1 MRLLMVPISTGFLK
15 KVNYPTSGMVPCLE
29 VPLSRTMESQG
40 SYPSVSHHSR
50 ILGRRASSHAMTQ
63 QLQDEFDSSVE
74 NAEAW
79 MKAIQERLRINDN
92 TKGPRS
98 ALEARLRET
107 EKIRALEP
115 EGSLKMDLI
124 LVKANAALRSI
135 GEDKKHE
142 VLSKLKDIKALWEET
157 AIYITHC
164 HSRIEWVWLHWSEY
178 LKAQNEF
185 YTWIHNMRVTL
196 EPDIE
201 LQLGLKE
208 KQWQLSHA
216 QVLQNDVLNQ
226 SVLLERLLEE
236 AASLF
241 SRIGDPSVDED
252 AQKKMRVEYEG
263 IRQEAQNR
271 VKLLETITK
280 EHEQYSTNVNQFQSW
295 LSGVTERLNCCIG
308 EATKSSAEDK
318 LKALKEI
325 AKDIRSG
332 GKKWKHLENQCAEV
346 IQNTSPLGSARLKD
360 ELEELR
366 KALEKLKLL
375 ISEEEERLL
384 KIQQSESAYESQ
396 ARQLEADIQQLRKDL
411 QRLEN
416 DLDPGEGE
424 KTEDEF
430 VTLWKKCN
438 ATRAAL
444 AAEESKIERL
454 KAQLKELLRFSQDVQ
469 PHAESVVSAI
479 QQYQS
484 VRSKTSKMSADTET
498 QLWRLIQNPL
508 QSFEQWKPSVQ
519 MLLETSEPELAHIE
533 AALAESSQFKEKLMM
548 LQLKKDML
556 NNVLGEEKA
565 QSFLQEVAEASK
577 EREILHKSL
586 LQRKSKLQNL
596 ILQHK
601 NFDAGFAPLQ
611 KKFSAIKAKL
621 DLEKEPRP
629 DLLGKKTQLQRLQMI
644 QDDLAELAI
653 HMEEVEKLVQ
663 SNTTHRHEM
672 NQLSSD
678 SQALKRSL
686 EMMIQQSEDHVQ
698 KHWTYNDKLSDLQQW
713 ISVTREKIDSCQDAD
728 GEQNTE
734 GRLEDLERLLAE
746 FPDKEIQLNLVEA
759 HGQLVMENSPEETA
773 HVQAE
778 LDQLKESWK
787 SLKEMAIGLL
797 KKWQLNRPGADKKKR
812 ALMDSRW
819 MSRPAFH
826 LFDVDPN
833 HKQEKM
839 EEGQSASTHLKL
851 LHDFEEWLRGENT
864 ELTKIL
870 ARTPSSTEEI
880 KAHQSKL
887 EELQSRVPH
896 GQRLFE
902 DLLHLHPVVGS
913 SEDLE
918 ELRYRWMLY
927 KSKLRES
934 LSSPSAGSLE
944 EPDRFRKARQFL
956 IIKLKNTLFYFV
968 QSSHFPYIFRRNRI
982 RLYLPNTKEQGHKE
996 TLLCEF
1002 LIAAE
1007 HKEKRLRVER
1017 TEELKYLISMRKM
1030 APIALTSDLQFPFS
1044 QFYQDVKQCC
1054 HKIFEHHL
1062 RETENNVDPFW
1073 HKVLSD
1079 SACLSCWSCECFAAV
1094 AADQR
1099 GQREDPAAA
1108 ILIQL
1113 PSYFILFL
1121 AYVA

>member
-1 MRLLMVPISTGFLK
+1 MLGSHQETL
-15 KVNYPTSGMVPCLE
+15 
-29 VPLSRTMESQG
+29 MESPQTFTY
-40 SYPSVSHHSR
+40 SFYQISQDF
-50 ILGRRASSHAMTQ
+50 ASSNAMTQ

-124 LVKANAALRSI
+124 LVKADAALRSI
-135 GEDKKHE
+135 SEEKKRE

-280 EHEQYSTNVNQFQSW
+280 EHEQYSASVNQFQSW
-295 LSGVTERLNCCIG
+295 LNGVTEKLNCCIG
-308 EATKSSAEDK
+308 GATKTSAEDK

-332 GKKWKHLENQCAEV
+332 GKKWKRLENQCAEV

-375 ISEEEERLL
+375 SSEEEERLL

-469 PHAESVVSAI
+469 PHTESVVSAI

-484 VRSKTSKMSADTET
+484 VRSKTSKMSTDTEA

-519 MLLETSEPELAHIE
+519 MLLETPEPELAHIE
-533 AALAESSQFKEKLMM
+533 AALAESSQLREKLAI
-548 LQLKKDML
+548 LQLKKDLL

-565 QSFLQEVAEASK
+565 ESLIQEVAEASK

-586 LQRKSKLQNL
+586 LQSKSKLQNL

-611 KKFSAIKAKL
+611 KKLSAIKAKL
-621 DLEKEPRP
+621 DLEKEPQP

-698 KHWTYNDKLSDLQQW
+698 KHWAYNDKLSDLQQW
-713 ISVTREKIDSCQDAD
+713 ISVTRERIDSCQDAD

-759 HGQLVMENSPEETA
+759 HGQLVMENSSPEETA
-773 HVQAE
+773 HVQTE
-778 LDQLKESWK
+778 LDQLRESWK
-787 SLKEMAIGLL
+787 SLKEMATDLL
-797 KKWQLNRPGADKKKR
+797 KKWQLSRPVADKKKKKR
-812 ALMDSRW
+812 AFVDSRW

-839 EEGQSASTHLKL
+839 GEGQTASSHLKL
-851 LHDFEEWLRGENT
+851 LHDFEEWLQGENT
-864 ELTKIL
+864 KLTKIL
-870 ARTPSSTEEI
+870 AGTPSSAEEI
-880 KAHQSKL
+880 KAHQSQL
-887 EELQSRVPH
+887 EEMQSHVPH
-896 GQRLFE
+896 GQQLFE

-927 KSKLRES
+927 KSKLREA
-934 LSSPSAGSLE
+934 LSSPERSGGPCSFLHRVRRAALPLQLLLLLLLLLAFLLPLAERESHSCTLANN
-944 EPDRFRKARQFL
+944 FARSF
-956 IIKLKNTLFYFV
+956 KLM
-968 QSSHFPYIFRRNRI
+968 
-982 RLYLPNTKEQGHKE
+982 
-996 TLLCEF
+996 
-1002 LIAAE
+1002 
-1007 HKEKRLRVER
+1007 LRYEGPPP
-1017 TEELKYLISMRKM
+1017 T
-1030 APIALTSDLQFPFS
+1030 
-1044 QFYQDVKQCC
+1044 
-1054 HKIFEHHL
+1054 
-1062 RETENNVDPFW
+1062 
-1073 HKVLSD
+1073 
-1079 SACLSCWSCECFAAV
+1079 
-1094 AADQR
+1094 
-1099 GQREDPAAA
+1099 
-1108 ILIQL
+1108 
-1113 PSYFILFL
+1113 
-1121 AYVA
+1121 

>member
-1 MRLLMVPISTGFLK
+1 MLGSHQETL
-15 KVNYPTSGMVPCLE
+15 
-29 VPLSRTMESQG
+29 MESPQTFTHPFYQI
-40 SYPSVSHHSR
+40 SQDF
-50 ILGRRASSHAMTQ
+50 ASSNAMTQ

-124 LVKANAALRSI
+124 LVKADAALRSI
-135 GEDKKHE
+135 SEEKKHE

-280 EHEQYSTNVNQFQSW
+280 EHEQYSASVNQFQSW
-295 LSGVTERLNCCIG
+295 LSGVTEKLNCCTG
-308 EATKSSAEDK
+308 GATKTSAEDK

-375 ISEEEERLL
+375 SSEEEERLL

-484 VRSKTSKMSADTET
+484 VRSKTSKMSSDTET

-519 MLLETSEPELAHIE
+519 MLLETPEPELAHIE

-548 LQLKKDML
+548 LQLKKDVL

-565 QSFLQEVAEASK
+565 ESFLQEVAEASK
-577 EREILHKSL
+577 EREILHKGL
-586 LQRKSKLQNL
+586 LQSKSKLQNL
-596 ILQHK
+596 IMQHK
-601 NFDAGFAPLQ
+601 NFDAGFASLQ
-611 KKFSAIKAKL
+611 KKLSAIKAKL

-686 EMMIQQSEDHVQ
+686 ELMIEQSEDHVQ
-698 KHWTYNDKLSDLQQW
+698 KHWAYNDKLSDLQQW
-713 ISVTREKIDSCQDAD
+713 ISVTREKIDSCQDAER
-728 GEQNTE
+728 EQNTE

-746 FPDKEIQLNLVEA
+746 FPDKEIQLHLVEA
-759 HGQLVMENSPEETA
+759 HGQLVMENSSPEETA

-787 SLKEMAIGLL
+787 SLKEMATGLL
-797 KKWQLNRPGADKKKR
+797 KKWQLSRPVAEKKKKR
-812 ALMDSRW
+812 AFVDSRW

-839 EEGQSASTHLKL
+839 GEGQTASTQLKL
-851 LHDFEEWLRGENT
+851 LHDFEEWLQGENT
-864 ELTKIL
+864 KLTKIL
-870 ARTPSSTEEI
+870 AGTPSSEEEI
-880 KAHQSKL
+880 KGHQSKL
-887 EELQSRVPH
+887 EELQSHVPH
-896 GQRLFE
+896 GQHLFE

-918 ELRYRWMLY
+918 DLRYRWMLY
-927 KSKLRES
+927 KAKLREA
-934 LSSPSAGSLE
+934 LSSRGAGSLE
-944 EPDRFRKARQFL
+944 EPDRLRKERSGGVCRFLRRACRAALPLQLLLLLLLLLAFLLPLAEDTHSCTLANNFARSFQL
-956 IIKLKNTLFYFV
+956 M
-968 QSSHFPYIFRRNRI
+968 
-982 RLYLPNTKEQGHKE
+982 
-996 TLLCEF
+996 
-1002 LIAAE
+1002 
-1007 HKEKRLRVER
+1007 LRYEGPPP
-1017 TEELKYLISMRKM
+1017 T
-1030 APIALTSDLQFPFS
+1030 
-1044 QFYQDVKQCC
+1044 
-1054 HKIFEHHL
+1054 
-1062 RETENNVDPFW
+1062 
-1073 HKVLSD
+1073 
-1079 SACLSCWSCECFAAV
+1079 
-1094 AADQR
+1094 
-1099 GQREDPAAA
+1099 
-1108 ILIQL
+1108 
-1113 PSYFILFL
+1113 
-1121 AYVA
+1121 

>member
-1 MRLLMVPISTGFLK
+1 MLGAHQETL
-15 KVNYPTSGMVPCLE
+15 
-29 VPLSRTMESQG
+29 MESPQTFTY
-40 SYPSVSHHSR
+40 SFYHISQDFAPSN
-50 ILGRRASSHAMTQ
+50 AMTQ

-124 LVKANAALRSI
+124 LVKADAALRSI
-135 GEDKKHE
+135 SEDKKHE

-178 LKAQNEF
+178 LKAQDEF

-236 AASLF
+236 ATSLF

-263 IRQEAQNR
+263 IKQEAQNR
-271 VKLLETITK
+271 VKLLEMITE

-295 LSGVTERLNCCIG
+295 LNGVTERLNCCIG
-308 EATKSSAEDK
+308 EATKSSSEDK
-318 LKALKEI
+318 LKTLKEI

-375 ISEEEERLL
+375 RSEEEERVL

-396 ARQLEADIQQLRKDL
+396 TRQLEADIQKLRKDL

-430 VTLWKKCN
+430 VALWRKCN

-479 QQYQS
+479 HQYQS
-484 VRSKTSKMSADTET
+484 VRGKTSKMSTDTET
-498 QLWRLIQNPL
+498 QLRRLIQNPL

-519 MLLETSEPELAHIE
+519 MLLETPEPELAHIE
-533 AALAESSQFKEKLMM
+533 AALAESSQFKEKLMT
-548 LQLKKDML
+548 LQLKKDLL

-565 QSFLQEVAEASK
+565 ASFLQEVAEASK

-586 LQRKSKLQNL
+586 LQSKSKLQNL

-611 KKFSAIKAKL
+611 KKLSAIKAKL

-686 EMMIQQSEDHVQ
+686 ETMIQQSEDHVQ
-698 KHWTYNDKLSDLQQW
+698 KHWAYTDKLSDLQQW
-713 ISVTREKIDSCQDAD
+713 ISVTREKIESCQDAEE
-728 GEQNTE
+728 EQSTE

-746 FPDKEIQLNLVEA
+746 FPDKEILLHLVEA
-759 HGQLVMENSPEETA
+759 HGQLLMENSSPEETA
-773 HVQAE
+773 HIQAE

-787 SLKEMAIGLL
+787 SLKEMATGLL
-797 KKWQLNRPGADKKKR
+797 KKWQLDRPVADKKKR
-812 ALMDSRW
+812 AFVDSRW

-826 LFDVDPN
+826 LLDVDPS

-839 EEGQSASTHLKL
+839 GEWKSTSSHLKL

-864 ELTKIL
+864 KLTKIL
-870 ARTPSSTEEI
+870 AGTPSSVEEI
-880 KAHQSKL
+880 KAHQHKL

-896 GQRLFE
+896 GQHLFE
-902 DLLHLHPVVGS
+902 DLLHLHPVIGN

-918 ELRYRWMLY
+918 DLRYRWMLY

-934 LSSPSAGSLE
+934 KSSPKRSGGVCSYLHRVCRAALPLQLLLLLLLLLAFLLPLAE
-944 EPDRFRKARQFL
+944 ETHSCTLTNNFARSF
-956 IIKLKNTLFYFV
+956 KLM
-968 QSSHFPYIFRRNRI
+968 
-982 RLYLPNTKEQGHKE
+982 
-996 TLLCEF
+996 
-1002 LIAAE
+1002 
-1007 HKEKRLRVER
+1007 LRYDGPPP
-1017 TEELKYLISMRKM
+1017 T
-1030 APIALTSDLQFPFS
+1030 
-1044 QFYQDVKQCC
+1044 
-1054 HKIFEHHL
+1054 
-1062 RETENNVDPFW
+1062 
-1073 HKVLSD
+1073 
-1079 SACLSCWSCECFAAV
+1079 
-1094 AADQR
+1094 
-1099 GQREDPAAA
+1099 
-1108 ILIQL
+1108 
-1113 PSYFILFL
+1113 
-1121 AYVA
+1121 

>member
-1 MRLLMVPISTGFLK
+1 
-15 KVNYPTSGMVPCLE
+15 
-29 VPLSRTMESQG
+29 
-40 SYPSVSHHSR
+40 
-50 ILGRRASSHAMTQ
+50 MTQ

-124 LVKANAALRSI
+124 LVKADAALRSI
-135 GEDKKHE
+135 SEDKRHE

-178 LKAQNEF
+178 LKAQDEF

-263 IRQEAQNR
+263 IKQEAQNR
-271 VKLLETITK
+271 VKLLEMITK
-280 EHEQYSTNVNQFQSW
+280 EHEQYSASVNQFQSW
-295 LSGVTERLNCCIG
+295 LNGVTERLNCCIG

-375 ISEEEERLL
+375 SSEEEERLL

-396 ARQLEADIQQLRKDL
+396 ARQLEADIQKLRKDL

-430 VTLWKKCN
+430 VTLWRKCN

-479 QQYQS
+479 HQYQS
-484 VRSKTSKMSADTET
+484 VRGKTSKMSIDTEN
-498 QLWRLIQNPL
+498 QLRRLFQNPL

-519 MLLETSEPELAHIE
+519 MLLETPEPELAHIE
-533 AALAESSQFKEKLMM
+533 AALAESSQFKEKLMT
-548 LQLKKDML
+548 LQLKKDLL
-556 NNVLGEEKA
+556 NNLLGEEKA
-565 QSFLQEVAEASK
+565 ESFLQEVAEASK

-586 LQRKSKLQNL
+586 LQCKSKLQNL

-611 KKFSAIKAKL
+611 KKLSAIKAKL
-621 DLEKEPRP
+621 DLEKEPQP

-663 SNTTHRHEM
+663 SDTTHRHEM
-672 NQLSSD
+672 NQLLSD

-686 EMMIQQSEDHVQ
+686 ETMIQQSEDHVQ
-698 KHWTYNDKLSDLQQW
+698 KHWAYNDKLSDLQQW

-746 FPDKEIQLNLVEA
+746 FPDKEIQLHLVEA
-759 HGQLVMENSPEETA
+759 HGQLVMENSSPEETA

-787 SLKEMAIGLL
+787 SLKEMATGLL
-797 KKWQLNRPGADKKKR
+797 KKWQLKRPVADKKKKR
-812 ALMDSRW
+812 ALVDSRW

-839 EEGQSASTHLKL
+839 GEGQSTSSHLKL
-851 LHDFEEWLRGENT
+851 LHDFEEWLQGENT
-864 ELTKIL
+864 KLTKIL
-870 ARTPSSTEEI
+870 AGTPSSAEEI

-902 DLLHLHPVVGS
+902 DLLHLHPVIGS
-913 SEDLE
+913 SADLEDL
-918 ELRYRWMLY
+918 RYQWMLY
-927 KSKLRES
+927 KSKLREPSS
-934 LSSPSAGSLE
+934 LPGAGSLE
-944 EPDRFRKARQFL
+944 EPDKFRKKRSGGVCSYLHRVCRAALPLQLLLLLLLLLAFLLPLAEETHSCTLANNFARSF
-956 IIKLKNTLFYFV
+956 KLM
-968 QSSHFPYIFRRNRI
+968 
-982 RLYLPNTKEQGHKE
+982 
-996 TLLCEF
+996 
-1002 LIAAE
+1002 
-1007 HKEKRLRVER
+1007 LRYE
-1017 TEELKYLISMRKM
+1017 
-1030 APIALTSDLQFPFS
+1030 APPPT
-1044 QFYQDVKQCC
+1044 
-1054 HKIFEHHL
+1054 
-1062 RETENNVDPFW
+1062 
-1073 HKVLSD
+1073 
-1079 SACLSCWSCECFAAV
+1079 
-1094 AADQR
+1094 
-1099 GQREDPAAA
+1099 
-1108 ILIQL
+1108 
-1113 PSYFILFL
+1113 
-1121 AYVA
+1121 

>member
-1 MRLLMVPISTGFLK
+1 MFG
-15 KVNYPTSGMVPCLE
+15 C
-29 VPLSRTMESQG
+29 
-40 SYPSVSHHSR
+40 
-50 ILGRRASSHAMTQ
+50 ASSNAMTQ

-124 LVKANAALRSI
+124 LVKADAALRSI
-135 GEDKKHE
+135 SEDKKHE

-178 LKAQNEF
+178 LKAQDEF
-185 YTWIHNMRVTL
+185 YAWIHNMRVTL

-208 KQWQLSHA
+208 KHWQLSHA
-216 QVLQNDVLNQ
+216 QVLLNDVLNQ

-252 AQKKMRVEYEG
+252 VQKKMRVEYEG
-263 IRQEAQNR
+263 IREEAQSR
-271 VKLLETITK
+271 VKLLEKITK
-280 EHEQYSTNVNQFQSW
+280 EHERYSANVNQFQSW
-295 LSGVTERLNCCIG
+295 LNGVTERLNCCIG

-325 AKDIRSG
+325 AKNIRSG

-346 IQNTSPLGSARLKD
+346 IQNTSPLGAERMKD
-360 ELEELR
+360 ELEELK

-375 ISEEEERLL
+375 SSEEEERLL
-384 KIQQSESAYESQ
+384 KIQQSESAYKCQ
-396 ARQLEADIQQLRKDL
+396 ARQLEADVQALRKDL

-430 VTLWKKCN
+430 VTLWRKCN

-444 AAEESKIERL
+444 AAEESKVERL

-484 VRSKTSKMSADTET
+484 VRGKTSKMSADTET
-498 QLWRLIQNPL
+498 QLRRLFQNPL
-508 QSFEQWKPSVQ
+508 QEFQQWKPSIQ
-519 MLLETSEPELAHIE
+519 MLLETPEPALAHIE
-533 AALAESSQFKEKLMM
+533 AALAESSQFKEKLVT
-548 LQLKKDML
+548 LQLKKDLL
-556 NNVLGEEKA
+556 NNILGEEKA
-565 QSFLQEVAEASK
+565 KSFLQEVAEASK

-586 LQRKSKLQNL
+586 LQSKSKLQNL
-596 ILQHK
+596 ISQHK
-601 NFDAGFAPLQ
+601 DFDAGFTPLQ
-611 KKFSAIKAKL
+611 KKLTAIKAKL

-653 HMEEVEKLVQ
+653 QMEEVEKLVQ

-686 EMMIQQSEDHVQ
+686 EMMIQQSEEHVQ
-698 KHWTYNDKLSDLQQW
+698 KHWAYNDKLSDLQQW
-713 ISVTREKIDSCQDAD
+713 ITVTTERIDSYQGAD
-728 GEQNTE
+728 GEQNTA
-734 GRLEDLERLLAE
+734 GRVADLERWLAE
-746 FPDKEIQLNLVEA
+746 FPDKEIQLHLVEA
-759 HGQLVMENSPEETA
+759 HGQLVMENSSPEETA

-778 LDQLKESWK
+778 LDQLKESWR
-787 SLKEMAIGLL
+787 SLKEMATGLL
-797 KKWQLNRPGADKKKR
+797 KKWQLNRPVTDKKKI
-812 ALMDSRW
+812 AFVDSRW
-819 MSRPAFH
+819 MSGPAFR
-826 LFDVDPN
+826 LLDVDPD
-833 HKQEKM
+833 HKQERIG
-839 EEGQSASTHLKL
+839 EGQNTSSHLKL
-851 LHDFEEWLRGENT
+851 LHDFEEWLQGENT
-864 ELTKIL
+864 KLTKIL
-870 ARTPSSTEEI
+870 AATSASPEEI
-880 KAHQSKL
+880 KACQSKL
-887 EELQSRVPH
+887 EELQSRVPD

-902 DLLHLHPVVGS
+902 DLLHLHSVIGN

-918 ELRYRWMLY
+918 DLRYRWMLY
-927 KSKLRES
+927 KSMLKES
-934 LSSPSAGSLE
+934 MSSPSPGSSE
-944 EPDRFRKARQFL
+944 EPDRFRKRDTHGSEL
-956 IIKLKNTLFYFV
+956 RTNEEPSSKL
-968 QSSHFPYIFRRNRI
+968 SHV
-982 RLYLPNTKEQGHKE
+982 
-996 TLLCEF
+996 
-1002 LIAAE
+1002 
-1007 HKEKRLRVER
+1007 EKRSGGICSFLHRVCWAALPLQLLLLLLLLLAFLLPLAEETHSCTLANNFARSFNLMLRYDGPPP
-1017 TEELKYLISMRKM
+1017 T
-1030 APIALTSDLQFPFS
+1030 
-1044 QFYQDVKQCC
+1044 
-1054 HKIFEHHL
+1054 
-1062 RETENNVDPFW
+1062 
-1073 HKVLSD
+1073 
-1079 SACLSCWSCECFAAV
+1079 
-1094 AADQR
+1094 
-1099 GQREDPAAA
+1099 
-1108 ILIQL
+1108 
-1113 PSYFILFL
+1113 
-1121 AYVA
+1121 

>member
-1 MRLLMVPISTGFLK
+1 MS
-15 KVNYPTSGMVPCLE
+15 
-29 VPLSRTMESQG
+29 
-40 SYPSVSHHSR
+40 
-50 ILGRRASSHAMTQ
+50 ASLNAMTQ

-124 LVKANAALRSI
+124 LVKADAALRSMS
-135 GEDKKHE
+135 EDKKHE

-178 LKAQNEF
+178 LKAQDEF
-185 YTWIHNMRVTL
+185 YAWIHNMRVTL

-216 QVLQNDVLNQ
+216 QVLLNDVLNQ

-252 AQKKMRVEYEG
+252 VQKKMRVEYEG
-263 IRQEAQNR
+263 IREEAQSR
-271 VKLLETITK
+271 VKLLEKITK
-280 EHEQYSTNVNQFQSW
+280 EHEQYSANVNQFQSW
-295 LSGVTERLNCCIG
+295 LNGVTERLNCCIG
-308 EATKSSAEDK
+308 EATKSSAEAK
-318 LKALKEI
+318 LKTLKEI
-325 AKDIRSG
+325 AKNIRSG

-346 IQNTSPLGSARLKD
+346 IQNTSPLGAERMKD

-375 ISEEEERLL
+375 SSEEEERLL

-396 ARQLEADIQQLRKDL
+396 VRQLEADIQELRKDL

-424 KTEDEF
+424 KTEDEL
-430 VTLWKKCN
+430 VTQWRKCN

-484 VRSKTSKMSADTET
+484 VRGKTSKMSTDTET
-498 QLWRLIQNPL
+498 QLRRLFQNPL
-508 QSFEQWKPSVQ
+508 QDFEQWKPSVQ
-519 MLLETSEPELAHIE
+519 MLLETPEPALAHIE
-533 AALAESSQFKEKLMM
+533 AALAESSQFKEKLMT
-548 LQLKKDML
+548 LQLKKDLL

-565 QSFLQEVAEASK
+565 KSFLQEVAEASK

-586 LQRKSKLQNL
+586 LQSKNKLQNL
-596 ILQHK
+596 ISQHK
-601 NFDAGFAPLQ
+601 DFDAGFAPLQ
-611 KKFSAIKAKL
+611 KKLSAIKAKL

-653 HMEEVEKLVQ
+653 QMEEVEKLVQ

-686 EMMIQQSEDHVQ
+686 EMMIQQSEEHVQ
-698 KHWTYNDKLSDLQQW
+698 KHWAYNDKLSDLQQW
-713 ISVTREKIDSCQDAD
+713 ITVTKEKIDSYQGAD

-734 GRLEDLERLLAE
+734 GRVADLETWLAE
-746 FPDKEIQLNLVEA
+746 FPDKEIQLHLVEA
-759 HGQLVMENSPEETA
+759 HGQLVMENSSPEETA

-778 LDQLKESWK
+778 LDQLKESWR
-787 SLKEMAIGLL
+787 SLKEMATGLL
-797 KKWQLNRPGADKKKR
+797 KKWQLNRPVADKKKI
-812 ALMDSRW
+812 AFADSRW
-819 MSRPAFH
+819 MSGPAFH
-826 LFDVDPN
+826 LLDVDPN
-833 HKQEKM
+833 HKQE
-839 EEGQSASTHLKL
+839 
-851 LHDFEEWLRGENT
+851 
-864 ELTKIL
+864 
-870 ARTPSSTEEI
+870 
-880 KAHQSKL
+880 
-887 EELQSRVPH
+887 LQARVPD

-902 DLLHLHPVVGS
+902 DLLHLHPVIGN

-918 ELRYRWMLY
+918 DLRYQWMLY
-927 KSKLRES
+927 KSKLKEFM
-934 LSSPSAGSLE
+934 SSPSPGSSE
-944 EPDRFRKARQFL
+944 EPDIVRKKRSGGVCSFL
-956 IIKLKNTLFYFV
+956 HRV
-968 QSSHFPYIFRRNRI
+968 CWAA
-982 RLYLPNTKEQGHKE
+982 LPLQ
-996 TLLCEF
+996 LLLLLLLLLAF
-1002 LIAAE
+1002 L
-1007 HKEKRLRVER
+1007 LPL
-1017 TEELKYLISMRKM
+1017 TEETHSCTLANNFARSFNLM
-1030 APIALTSDLQFPFS
+1030 
-1044 QFYQDVKQCC
+1044 
-1054 HKIFEHHL
+1054 L
-1062 RETENNVDPFW
+1062 RYEGPPPT
-1073 HKVLSD
+1073 
-1079 SACLSCWSCECFAAV
+1079 
-1094 AADQR
+1094 
-1099 GQREDPAAA
+1099 
-1108 ILIQL
+1108 
-1113 PSYFILFL
+1113 
-1121 AYVA
+1121 

>member
-1 MRLLMVPISTGFLK
+1 
-15 KVNYPTSGMVPCLE
+15 
-29 VPLSRTMESQG
+29 
-40 SYPSVSHHSR
+40 
-50 ILGRRASSHAMTQ
+50 MTQ

-124 LVKANAALRSI
+124 LVKADAALRSI
-135 GEDKKHE
+135 GEEKKHE

-178 LKAQNEF
+178 LKAQDEF

-280 EHEQYSTNVNQFQSW
+280 EHEQYSANVNQFQSW
-295 LSGVTERLNCCIG
+295 LNGVTERLNCCLG

-375 ISEEEERLL
+375 SSQEEERLL
-384 KIQQSESAYESQ
+384 KIQQSESAYESL
-396 ARQLEADIQQLRKDL
+396 ARQLEADIQKLRKDL

-479 QQYQS
+479 HQYQS
-484 VRSKTSKMSADTET
+484 IRGKTSKMSTDTET
-498 QLWRLIQNPL
+498 QLRRIIQNPL

-519 MLLETSEPELAHIE
+519 MLLETPEPELAHIE
-533 AALAESSQFKEKLMM
+533 AALAESSQFKEKLMTV
-548 LQLKKDML
+548 QLKKDLL

-565 QSFLQEVAEASK
+565 ESFLQEVAEASK

-586 LQRKSKLQNL
+586 LQSKSKLQNL
-596 ILQHK
+596 VLQHK

-611 KKFSAIKAKL
+611 KKLSAIKAKL
-621 DLEKEPRP
+621 DLEKEPQP

-672 NQLSSD
+672 NRLSSD

-698 KHWTYNDKLSDLQQW
+698 KHWAYNDKLSDLQQW
-713 ISVTREKIDSCQDAD
+713 ISVTREKIDSYQDAD
-728 GEQNTE
+728 GEQNME
-734 GRLEDLERLLAE
+734 GSNCQGFAFQRLLAE
-746 FPDKEIQLNLVEA
+746 FPDKEIQLHLVEA
-759 HGQLVMENSPEETA
+759 HGQLVMENSSPEETA

-778 LDQLKESWK
+778 LDQVKESWK
-787 SLKEMAIGLL
+787 SLKEM
-797 KKWQLNRPGADKKKR
+797 
-812 ALMDSRW
+812 
-819 MSRPAFH
+819 
-826 LFDVDPN
+826 
-833 HKQEKM
+833 EKM
-839 EEGQSASTHLKL
+839 GEGQSTSSHLKL
-851 LHDFEEWLRGENT
+851 LHEFEEWLRGENT
-864 ELTKIL
+864 KLTKIL
-870 ARTPSSTEEI
+870 AGTPSSAEEI

-896 GQRLFE
+896 GQHLFE
-902 DLLHLHPVVGS
+902 DLLHLHPVIGN

-918 ELRYRWMLY
+918 DLRYRWMLY

-934 LSSPSAGSLE
+934 LSSPELLFGFALQERSGGACSYPRRVCRAAL
-944 EPDRFRKARQFL
+944 PLQLLLLLLLLLAFLLPLARDAHSCTLANNFARSF
-956 IIKLKNTLFYFV
+956 KLM
-968 QSSHFPYIFRRNRI
+968 
-982 RLYLPNTKEQGHKE
+982 
-996 TLLCEF
+996 
-1002 LIAAE
+1002 
-1007 HKEKRLRVER
+1007 LRYEGPPP
-1017 TEELKYLISMRKM
+1017 T
-1030 APIALTSDLQFPFS
+1030 
-1044 QFYQDVKQCC
+1044 
-1054 HKIFEHHL
+1054 
-1062 RETENNVDPFW
+1062 
-1073 HKVLSD
+1073 
-1079 SACLSCWSCECFAAV
+1079 
-1094 AADQR
+1094 
-1099 GQREDPAAA
+1099 
-1108 ILIQL
+1108 
-1113 PSYFILFL
+1113 
-1121 AYVA
+1121 

>member
-1 MRLLMVPISTGFLK
+1 
-15 KVNYPTSGMVPCLE
+15 
-29 VPLSRTMESQG
+29 
-40 SYPSVSHHSR
+40 
-50 ILGRRASSHAMTQ
+50 MTQ

-79 MKAIQERLRINDN
+79 MKAIQERLKINDN

-124 LVKANAALRSI
+124 LVKADAALRSI
-135 GEDKKHE
+135 SEDKKHE

-178 LKAQNEF
+178 LKAQSEF

-208 KQWQLSHA
+208 KQWQLGHA

-252 AQKKMRVEYEG
+252 AQKKMRVEYEE

-280 EHEQYSTNVNQFQSW
+280 EHEQYSANVNQFQSW
-295 LSGVTERLNCCIG
+295 LNGVTERLNCCIG
-308 EATKSSAEDK
+308 EATKPSAEDK

-325 AKDIRSG
+325 VKDIRSG

-375 ISEEEERLL
+375 SNEEEERLL

-396 ARQLEADIQQLRKDL
+396 ARQLEADIQKLRKDL

-424 KTEDEF
+424 KTEEEF
-430 VTLWKKCN
+430 VTLWRKCN

-479 QQYQS
+479 QHYQS
-484 VRSKTSKMSADTET
+484 VRGKTSKMSTDTET
-498 QLWRLIQNPL
+498 QLRRLIQNPL

-519 MLLETSEPELAHIE
+519 MLLETPEPELAHIE
-533 AALAESSQFKEKLMM
+533 VALAESSQFKEKLMT

-565 QSFLQEVAEASK
+565 ESLLQEVAEASK

-586 LQRKSKLQNL
+586 LQSKSKLQNL

-611 KKFSAIKAKL
+611 KKLSAIKAKL

-672 NQLSSD
+672 NQLSSE

-698 KHWTYNDKLSDLQQW
+698 KHWAYNDKLSDLQHW

-746 FPDKEIQLNLVEA
+746 FPDKEIQLHLVEA
-759 HGQLVMENSPEETA
+759 HGQLVMENSSPEETA
-773 HVQAE
+773 HVQGE

-787 SLKEMAIGLL
+787 SLKEMATGLL
-797 KKWQLNRPGADKKKR
+797 KKWQLNRPVADKKKKR
-812 ALMDSRW
+812 AFVDSRW
-819 MSRPAFH
+819 MPRPAFQ
-826 LFDVDPN
+826 LFDVKPN
-833 HKQEKM
+833 HKQEKRG
-839 EEGQSASTHLKL
+839 EGQSTSSHLKL

-864 ELTKIL
+864 KLTKIL
-870 ARTPSSTEEI
+870 AGTPSSAEEI

-896 GQRLFE
+896 GQHLFE
-902 DLLHLHPVVGS
+902 DLLHLHPVVGN

-918 ELRYRWMLY
+918 DLRYRWMLY
-927 KSKLRES
+927 KAKLRES
-934 LSSPSAGSLE
+934 LSSP
-944 EPDRFRKARQFL
+944 
-956 IIKLKNTLFYFV
+956 
-968 QSSHFPYIFRRNRI
+968 QSIF
-982 RLYLPNTKEQGHKE
+982 
-996 TLLCEF
+996 
-1002 LIAAE
+1002 
-1007 HKEKRLRVER
+1007 
-1017 TEELKYLISMRKM
+1017 
-1030 APIALTSDLQFPFS
+1030 
-1044 QFYQDVKQCC
+1044 
-1054 HKIFEHHL
+1054 
-1062 RETENNVDPFW
+1062 
-1073 HKVLSD
+1073 
-1079 SACLSCWSCECFAAV
+1079 LSCSLVCVSQKRSGGVCSYLHRVCRAALPLQLLLLLLLLLAFLLPLAQESHSCTLANNFA
-1094 AADQR
+1094 R
-1099 GQREDPAAA
+1099 SFKLMLRYEGP
-1108 ILIQL
+1108 
-1113 PSYFILFL
+1113 PPT
-1121 AYVA
+1121 

>member
-1 MRLLMVPISTGFLK
+1 
-15 KVNYPTSGMVPCLE
+15 
-29 VPLSRTMESQG
+29 
-40 SYPSVSHHSR
+40 
-50 ILGRRASSHAMTQ
+50 MTQ

-124 LVKANAALRSI
+124 LVKADAALRSI
-135 GEDKKHE
+135 SEDKRHE

-178 LKAQNEF
+178 LKAQDEF

-263 IRQEAQNR
+263 IKQEAQNR
-271 VKLLETITK
+271 VKLLEMITK
-280 EHEQYSTNVNQFQSW
+280 EHEQYSASVNQFQSW
-295 LSGVTERLNCCIG
+295 LNGVTERLNCCVG
-308 EATKSSAEDK
+308 EATKSSVEDK

-325 AKDIRSG
+325 AKDIRTG

-375 ISEEEERLL
+375 SSEEEERLL

-396 ARQLEADIQQLRKDL
+396 ARQLEADIQKLRKDL

-430 VTLWKKCN
+430 VTLWRKCN

-479 QQYQS
+479 HQYQS
-484 VRSKTSKMSADTET
+484 VRGKTSKMSTDTET
-498 QLWRLIQNPL
+498 QLRRLIQNPL

-519 MLLETSEPELAHIE
+519 MLLETPEPELAHIE
-533 AALAESSQFKEKLMM
+533 AALAESSQFREKLMT
-548 LQLKKDML
+548 LQLKKDLL
-556 NNVLGEEKA
+556 NNLLGEEKA
-565 QSFLQEVAEASK
+565 ESFLQEVAEASK

-586 LQRKSKLQNL
+586 LQCKSKLQNL

-611 KKFSAIKAKL
+611 KKLSAIKAKL
-621 DLEKEPRP
+621 DLEKEPQP

-663 SNTTHRHEM
+663 SDTTHRHEM

-678 SQALKRSL
+678 FQALKRSL
-686 EMMIQQSEDHVQ
+686 ETMIQQSEDHVQ
-698 KHWTYNDKLSDLQQW
+698 KHWAYNDKLSDLQQW
-713 ISVTREKIDSCQDAD
+713 ISVTREKIESCQDAE

-746 FPDKEIQLNLVEA
+746 FPDKEIQLHLVEA
-759 HGQLVMENSPEETA
+759 HGQLVMENSSPEETA

-787 SLKEMAIGLL
+787 SLKEMATGLL
-797 KKWQLNRPGADKKKR
+797 KKWQLKRPVADMKKKR
-812 ALMDSRW
+812 ALVDSRW
-819 MSRPAFH
+819 MSRPAFR

-839 EEGQSASTHLKL
+839 GEGQSTSSHLKL
-851 LHDFEEWLRGENT
+851 LHDFEEWLQGENT
-864 ELTKIL
+864 KLTKIL
-870 ARTPSSTEEI
+870 AETPSSAEEI

-902 DLLHLHPVVGS
+902 DLLHLHPVIGS
-913 SEDLE
+913 SADLE
-918 ELRYRWMLY
+918 DLRYRWMLY
-927 KSKLRES
+927 KSKLREPTSS
-934 LSSPSAGSLE
+934 LVDIFSPGHAKPDQICKKRSGGVCSYLHRVCRAALPLQLLLLLLLLLAFLLPLAE
-944 EPDRFRKARQFL
+944 ETHSCTLANNFARSF
-956 IIKLKNTLFYFV
+956 KLMLRY
-968 QSSHFPYIFRRNRI
+968 
-982 RLYLPNTKEQGHKE
+982 QGPPP
-996 TLLCEF
+996 T
-1002 LIAAE
+1002 
-1007 HKEKRLRVER
+1007 
-1017 TEELKYLISMRKM
+1017 
-1030 APIALTSDLQFPFS
+1030 
-1044 QFYQDVKQCC
+1044 
-1054 HKIFEHHL
+1054 
-1062 RETENNVDPFW
+1062 
-1073 HKVLSD
+1073 
-1079 SACLSCWSCECFAAV
+1079 
-1094 AADQR
+1094 
-1099 GQREDPAAA
+1099 
-1108 ILIQL
+1108 
-1113 PSYFILFL
+1113 
-1121 AYVA
+1121 

>member
-1 MRLLMVPISTGFLK
+1 
-15 KVNYPTSGMVPCLE
+15 
-29 VPLSRTMESQG
+29 
-40 SYPSVSHHSR
+40 
-50 ILGRRASSHAMTQ
+50 MTQ

-115 EGSLKMDLI
+115 EGSLKMDLV
-124 LVKANAALRSI
+124 LVKADAALRSI

-178 LKAQNEF
+178 LKAQDEF
-185 YTWIHNMRVTL
+185 YTWIHNMKVTL

-216 QVLQNDVLNQ
+216 QVLLDDVLNQ

-252 AQKKMRVEYEG
+252 VQKKMRVEYEG
-263 IRQEAQNR
+263 IREEAQSR
-271 VKLLETITK
+271 VKLLEKITK
-280 EHEQYSTNVNQFQSW
+280 EHEQYSANVNHFQSW
-295 LSGVTERLNCCIG
+295 LNGVTERLNCCIG

-325 AKDIRSG
+325 AKNIRSG

-346 IQNTSPLGSARLKD
+346 IHNTSPLGAERMKD

-375 ISEEEERLL
+375 SSEEEERLL

-396 ARQLEADIQQLRKDL
+396 ARQLEADVQELRKDL
-411 QRLEN
+411 RRLEN

-430 VTLWKKCN
+430 VTLWRKCN

-444 AAEESKIERL
+444 AAEESKVERL

-484 VRSKTSKMSADTET
+484 VRGKTSKMSSDTET
-498 QLWRLIQNPL
+498 QLRRLFQNPL
-508 QSFEQWKPSVQ
+508 RDFEQWKPSVQ
-519 MLLETSEPELAHIE
+519 MLLETPEPALAHIE
-533 AALAESSQFKEKLMM
+533 AALAESSQFREKLMT
-548 LQLKKDML
+548 LQLKKDLL
-556 NNVLGEEKA
+556 NDILGEEEAK
-565 QSFLQEVAEASK
+565 SFLQEVAEASK

-586 LQRKSKLQNL
+586 LQSKSKLQNL
-596 ILQHK
+596 ISQHK
-601 NFDAGFAPLQ
+601 DFDAGFASLQ
-611 KKFSAIKAKL
+611 KKLSAIKAKL
-621 DLEKEPRP
+621 DLENEPRP

-653 HMEEVEKLVQ
+653 QMEEVEKLVQ

-672 NQLSSD
+672 NQLLSD
-678 SQALKRSL
+678 SHALKRSL
-686 EMMIQQSEDHVQ
+686 EMMIQQSEEHVQ
-698 KHWTYNDKLSDLQQW
+698 KHWAYNDKLSDLQRW
-713 ISVTREKIDSCQDAD
+713 ITVTTEKIDSYRGAD

-734 GRLEDLERLLAE
+734 GRVADLERWLAE
-746 FPDKEIQLNLVEA
+746 FPDKEIQLHLVEA
-759 HGQLVMENSPEETA
+759 HGQLVMENSSPEETA

-778 LDQLKESWK
+778 LDELKESWR
-787 SLKEMAIGLL
+787 SLKEMATGLL
-797 KKWQLNRPGADKKKR
+797 KKWQLNRPVADKKKKI
-812 ALMDSRW
+812 AFVDSRW
-819 MSRPAFH
+819 MSGPAFH
-826 LFDVDPN
+826 LLSVDPS
-833 HKQEKM
+833 HKQERIR
-839 EEGQSASTHLKL
+839 EGQNTSSHLKL
-851 LHDFEEWLRGENT
+851 LCNFEEWLQGENT
-864 ELTKIL
+864 KLTKIL
-870 ARTPSSTEEI
+870 AVTSSSTEEI
-880 KAHQSKL
+880 KARQGKL
-887 EELQSRVPH
+887 EELQSRVPD

-902 DLLHLHPVVGS
+902 DLLHLHPVIRD

-918 ELRYRWMLY
+918 DLRYRWMLY
-927 KSKLRES
+927 KSKLKES
-934 LSSPSAGSLE
+934 MSSPSPGSLE
-944 EPDRFRKARQFL
+944 EPDRFRKKRSGGVCSFLHRVCWAALPLQLLLLLLLLLAFLLPLAEETHSCTLANNFARSF
-956 IIKLKNTLFYFV
+956 KLM
-968 QSSHFPYIFRRNRI
+968 
-982 RLYLPNTKEQGHKE
+982 
-996 TLLCEF
+996 
-1002 LIAAE
+1002 
-1007 HKEKRLRVER
+1007 LRYEGPPP
-1017 TEELKYLISMRKM
+1017 T
-1030 APIALTSDLQFPFS
+1030 
-1044 QFYQDVKQCC
+1044 
-1054 HKIFEHHL
+1054 
-1062 RETENNVDPFW
+1062 
-1073 HKVLSD
+1073 
-1079 SACLSCWSCECFAAV
+1079 
-1094 AADQR
+1094 
-1099 GQREDPAAA
+1099 
-1108 ILIQL
+1108 
-1113 PSYFILFL
+1113 
-1121 AYVA
+1121 

>member
-1 MRLLMVPISTGFLK
+1 
-15 KVNYPTSGMVPCLE
+15 
-29 VPLSRTMESQG
+29 
-40 SYPSVSHHSR
+40 
-50 ILGRRASSHAMTQ
+50 MTQ

-124 LVKANAALRSI
+124 LVKADAALRSI
-135 GEDKKHE
+135 SEDKKHE

-178 LKAQNEF
+178 LKAQDEF
-185 YTWIHNMRVTL
+185 YSWIHNMRVTL

-241 SRIGDPSVDED
+241 SRIGDPSIDED
-252 AQKKMRVEYEG
+252 AQKKMMVEYEG

-280 EHEQYSTNVNQFQSW
+280 EHEQYSANVNQFQSW
-295 LSGVTERLNCCIG
+295 LNGVTERLNCCIG
-308 EATKSSAEDK
+308 EATKTSAEDK

-346 IQNTSPLGSARLKD
+346 IQNTSPLGSTRLKD

-375 ISEEEERLL
+375 SSDEEERLL

-396 ARQLEADIQQLRKDL
+396 ARQLEADIQKLRKDL

-424 KTEDEF
+424 KTEDDL
-430 VTLWKKCN
+430 VTLWRKCN

-469 PHAESVVSAI
+469 SHADSVVSAI
-479 QQYQS
+479 HQYQS
-484 VRSKTSKMSADTET
+484 VRGKTSKMSTDAET
-498 QLWRLIQNPL
+498 QLRRLFQNPL

-519 MLLETSEPELAHIE
+519 MLLETPEPELAHIE
-533 AALAESSQFKEKLMM
+533 AALAESSQFKEKLMT
-548 LQLKKDML
+548 LLLKKDLL

-565 QSFLQEVAEASK
+565 ESFLQEVAEASK

-586 LQRKSKLQNL
+586 LQSKSKLQNL

-601 NFDAGFAPLQ
+601 NFDAAFAPLQ
-611 KKFSAIKAKL
+611 KKLSAIKAKL

-644 QDDLAELAI
+644 QDDLAELSI
-653 HMEEVEKLVQ
+653 HIEEVEKLVQ

-678 SQALKRSL
+678 SEALKRSL

-698 KHWTYNDKLSDLQQW
+698 KHWAYNDKLSDLQQW
-713 ISVTREKIDSCQDAD
+713 ISATREKIDSCQDAD

-746 FPDKEIQLNLVEA
+746 FPDKEIQLHLVEA
-759 HGQLVMENSPEETA
+759 HGQLVMENSSPEETA

-787 SLKEMAIGLL
+787 LLKEMATGLL
-797 KKWQLNRPGADKKKR
+797 KKWQLSRPVADRKKKR
-812 ALMDSRW
+812 AFVDSRW
-819 MSRPAFH
+819 MSRPAFR
-826 LFDVDPN
+826 LVDVSPS
-833 HKQEKM
+833 HKQDKLG
-839 EEGQSASTHLKL
+839 EGQSTSSHLKL

-864 ELTKIL
+864 KLTKIL
-870 ARTPSSTEEI
+870 AGTPSSTEEI
-880 KAHQSKL
+880 EAHQSKL

-896 GQRLFE
+896 GQHLFE
-902 DLLHLHPVVGS
+902 DLLHLHAVIGN
-913 SEDLE
+913 SEELE
-918 ELRYRWMLY
+918 DLRYRWMLY
-927 KSKLRES
+927 KAKLRES
-934 LSSPSAGSLE
+934 VSSP
-944 EPDRFRKARQFL
+944 
-956 IIKLKNTLFYFV
+956 FV
-968 QSSHFPYIFRRNRI
+968 F
-982 RLYLPNTKEQGHKE
+982 
-996 TLLCEF
+996 
-1002 LIAAE
+1002 
-1007 HKEKRLRVER
+1007 
-1017 TEELKYLISMRKM
+1017 
-1030 APIALTSDLQFPFS
+1030 
-1044 QFYQDVKQCC
+1044 
-1054 HKIFEHHL
+1054 
-1062 RETENNVDPFW
+1062 
-1073 HKVLSD
+1073 
-1079 SACLSCWSCECFAAV
+1079 LSCSLVCVFQKRSGGVCSYLHRVCRAALPLQLLLLLLLLLAFLLPLAEETHSCTLANNFA
-1094 AADQR
+1094 R
-1099 GQREDPAAA
+1099 SFKLMLRYEGP
-1108 ILIQL
+1108 
-1113 PSYFILFL
+1113 PPT
-1121 AYVA
+1121 

>member
-1 MRLLMVPISTGFLK
+1 
-15 KVNYPTSGMVPCLE
+15 
-29 VPLSRTMESQG
+29 
-40 SYPSVSHHSR
+40 
-50 ILGRRASSHAMTQ
+50 MTQ

-124 LVKANAALRSI
+124 LVKADAALRSI
-135 GEDKKHE
+135 SEDKKHE

-178 LKAQNEF
+178 LKAQDEF
-185 YTWIHNMRVTL
+185 YAWIHNMRVTL

-216 QVLQNDVLNQ
+216 QVLLNDVLNQ

-252 AQKKMRVEYEG
+252 VQKKMRVEYEG
-263 IRQEAQNR
+263 IREEAQSR
-271 VKLLETITK
+271 VKLLEKITK
-280 EHEQYSTNVNQFQSW
+280 EHEQYSANVNQFQSW
-295 LSGVTERLNCCIG
+295 LNGVTERLNWCIG

-325 AKDIRSG
+325 AKNIRSG

-346 IQNTSPLGSARLKD
+346 IQNTSPLGAERMKD
-360 ELEELR
+360 ELEELK

-375 ISEEEERLL
+375 SSEEEERWL
-384 KIQQSESAYESQ
+384 KIQQSESAYKSQ
-396 ARQLEADIQQLRKDL
+396 ARQLEADVQELRKDL

-416 DLDPGEGE
+416 DLEPGEGE

-430 VTLWKKCN
+430 VTLWRKCN

-444 AAEESKIERL
+444 AAEESKVERL

-484 VRSKTSKMSADTET
+484 VRGKTSKMSADTET
-498 QLWRLIQNPL
+498 QLRRLFQNPL
-508 QSFEQWKPSVQ
+508 QEFQQWKPSIQ
-519 MLLETSEPELAHIE
+519 MLLETPEPALAHIE
-533 AALAESSQFKEKLMM
+533 AALAESSQFKEKLVT
-548 LQLKKDML
+548 LQLKKDLL

-565 QSFLQEVAEASK
+565 KSFLQEVAEASK

-586 LQRKSKLQNL
+586 LQSKSKLQNL
-596 ILQHK
+596 ISQHK
-601 NFDAGFAPLQ
+601 DFDAAFTPLQ
-611 KKFSAIKAKL
+611 KKLTAIKAKL

-653 HMEEVEKLVQ
+653 QMEEVEKLVQ

-686 EMMIQQSEDHVQ
+686 EMMIQQSEEHVQ
-698 KHWTYNDKLSDLQQW
+698 KHWAYNDKLSDLQQW
-713 ISVTREKIDSCQDAD
+713 ITVTTERIDSYRGAD

-734 GRLEDLERLLAE
+734 GRVADLERWLAE
-746 FPDKEIQLNLVEA
+746 FPDKEIQLHLVEA
-759 HGQLVMENSPEETA
+759 HGQLVMENCSPEETA

-778 LDQLKESWK
+778 LDQLKESWR
-787 SLKEMAIGLL
+787 SLKEMERIG
-797 KKWQLNRPGADKKKR
+797 
-812 ALMDSRW
+812 
-819 MSRPAFH
+819 
-826 LFDVDPN
+826 
-833 HKQEKM
+833 
-839 EEGQSASTHLKL
+839 EGQNTSSHLKL
-851 LHDFEEWLRGENT
+851 LHDFEEWLQGENT
-864 ELTKIL
+864 KLTKIL
-870 ARTPSSTEEI
+870 AATSASPEEI
-880 KAHQSKL
+880 KACQSKL
-887 EELQSRVPH
+887 EELQSRVPD

-902 DLLHLHPVVGS
+902 DLLHLHSVIGN

-918 ELRYRWMLY
+918 DLRYRWMLY
-927 KSKLRES
+927 KSMLKES
-934 LSSPSAGSLE
+934 MSSPVGDNTQFTKRSGGICSFLHRVCWAALPLQLLLLLLLLLAFLLPLAE
-944 EPDRFRKARQFL
+944 ETHSCTLANNFARSFNL
-956 IIKLKNTLFYFV
+956 M
-968 QSSHFPYIFRRNRI
+968 
-982 RLYLPNTKEQGHKE
+982 
-996 TLLCEF
+996 
-1002 LIAAE
+1002 
-1007 HKEKRLRVER
+1007 LRYDGPPP
-1017 TEELKYLISMRKM
+1017 T
-1030 APIALTSDLQFPFS
+1030 
-1044 QFYQDVKQCC
+1044 
-1054 HKIFEHHL
+1054 
-1062 RETENNVDPFW
+1062 
-1073 HKVLSD
+1073 
-1079 SACLSCWSCECFAAV
+1079 
-1094 AADQR
+1094 
-1099 GQREDPAAA
+1099 
-1108 ILIQL
+1108 
-1113 PSYFILFL
+1113 
-1121 AYVA
+1121 

>member
-1 MRLLMVPISTGFLK
+1 
-15 KVNYPTSGMVPCLE
+15 
-29 VPLSRTMESQG
+29 
-40 SYPSVSHHSR
+40 
-50 ILGRRASSHAMTQ
+50 MTQ

-115 EGSLKMDLI
+115 EGSLKMDLV
-124 LVKANAALRSI
+124 LVKADAALRSI

-178 LKAQNEF
+178 LKAQDEF
-185 YTWIHNMRVTL
+185 YTWIHNMRLTL

-280 EHEQYSTNVNQFQSW
+280 EHEQYSANVNQFQSW
-295 LSGVTERLNCCIG
+295 LNGVTERLNCCIG

-346 IQNTSPLGSARLKD
+346 IQNTSPLGAARLKD

-366 KALEKLKLL
+366 KALEKLKLRS
-375 ISEEEERLL
+375 SEEEERLL
-384 KIQQSESAYESQ
+384 KIQQSQSAYESQ
-396 ARQLEADIQQLRKDL
+396 ARQLEADIQKLRKDL
-411 QRLEN
+411 QRLED

-430 VTLWKKCN
+430 VTLWRKCN

-454 KAQLKELLRFSQDVQ
+454 KGQLKELLRFSQDVQ
-469 PHAESVVSAI
+469 PHADSVVSAI
-479 QQYQS
+479 HQYQS
-484 VRSKTSKMSADTET
+484 VRGKTSKMSTDTET
-498 QLWRLIQNPL
+498 QLTRLFQNPL

-519 MLLETSEPELAHIE
+519 MLLQTPEPELAHIE
-533 AALAESSQFKEKLMM
+533 AALAESSQFKEKLMT
-548 LQLKKDML
+548 LQVKKDLL

-565 QSFLQEVAEASK
+565 ESFLQEVAEASK

-586 LQRKSKLQNL
+586 LQSKSKLQNL

-611 KKFSAIKAKL
+611 KKLAAIKAKL

-672 NQLSSD
+672 NQLSSE
-678 SQALKRSL
+678 SQAVKRSL

-698 KHWTYNDKLSDLQQW
+698 KHWAYNDKLSDLQQW

-728 GEQNTE
+728 GEQNIE
-734 GRLEDLERLLAE
+734 GRLEDLERWLAE
-746 FPDKEIQLNLVEA
+746 FPDKEIQLHLVEA
-759 HGQLVMENSPEETA
+759 HGQLVMENSSSEEIA

-787 SLKEMAIGLL
+787 SLKEMATGLL
-797 KKWQLNRPGADKKKR
+797 KKWQLSRPVADKKKR
-812 ALMDSRW
+812 AFVDSRW
-819 MSRPAFH
+819 MSRPAFQI
-826 LFDVDPN
+826 FDADPN

-839 EEGQSASTHLKL
+839 GEGQSVSSHLKL
-851 LHDFEEWLRGENT
+851 LHDFKEWLQGENT
-864 ELTKIL
+864 KLTKIV
-870 ARTPSSTEEI
+870 AGTPSSTEEMR
-880 KAHQSKL
+880 AYQSTL
-887 EELQSRVPH
+887 EELQSRVPD

-902 DLLHLHPVVGS
+902 DLLHLHPVIGN

-918 ELRYRWMLY
+918 DLRYRWMLY
-927 KSKLRES
+927 KSKLREY
-934 LSSPSAGSLE
+934 LSSLVVISFLRCFLVCVFQKRSGGVCSYLHRVCRAALPLQLLLLLLLLLAFLLPLAE
-944 EPDRFRKARQFL
+944 ETHSCTLANNFARSF
-956 IIKLKNTLFYFV
+956 KLM
-968 QSSHFPYIFRRNRI
+968 
-982 RLYLPNTKEQGHKE
+982 
-996 TLLCEF
+996 
-1002 LIAAE
+1002 
-1007 HKEKRLRVER
+1007 LRYEGPPP
-1017 TEELKYLISMRKM
+1017 T
-1030 APIALTSDLQFPFS
+1030 
-1044 QFYQDVKQCC
+1044 
-1054 HKIFEHHL
+1054 
-1062 RETENNVDPFW
+1062 
-1073 HKVLSD
+1073 
-1079 SACLSCWSCECFAAV
+1079 
-1094 AADQR
+1094 
-1099 GQREDPAAA
+1099 
-1108 ILIQL
+1108 
-1113 PSYFILFL
+1113 
-1121 AYVA
+1121 

>member
-1 MRLLMVPISTGFLK
+1 
-15 KVNYPTSGMVPCLE
+15 
-29 VPLSRTMESQG
+29 
-40 SYPSVSHHSR
+40 
-50 ILGRRASSHAMTQ
+50 MTQ

-115 EGSLKMDLI
+115 EGSLKMDLV
-124 LVKANAALRSI
+124 LVKADAALRSI

-178 LKAQNEF
+178 LKAQDEF

-271 VKLLETITK
+271 VKLLEMITK
-280 EHEQYSTNVNQFQSW
+280 EHEQYSANVNHFQSW
-295 LSGVTERLNCCIG
+295 LNGVTERINCCIG

-346 IQNTSPLGSARLKD
+346 IQNTSPLGAARLKD

-375 ISEEEERLL
+375 SSEEEERLL

-396 ARQLEADIQQLRKDL
+396 ARQLEADIQKLRKDL
-411 QRLEN
+411 ERLEN

-430 VTLWKKCN
+430 VTLWRKCN

-454 KAQLKELLRFSQDVQ
+454 KAQLKELLRYSQDVQ
-469 PHAESVVSAI
+469 PHAEHVVSAI
-479 QQYQS
+479 HQYQS
-484 VRSKTSKMSADTET
+484 VKGKTSKMSTDTAA
-498 QLWRLIQNPL
+498 QLRRTFQGPL
-508 QSFEQWKPSVQ
+508 QSFQQWKPSVQ
-519 MLLETSEPELAHIE
+519 MLLETPEPELAHIE
-533 AALAESSQFKEKLMM
+533 AALAQSSQFKEALMTV
-548 LQLKKDML
+548 QVKKDLL
-556 NNVLGEEKA
+556 NNLLGEEEA
-565 QSFLQEVAEASK
+565 ESFLQEVSEASK

-586 LQRKSKLQNL
+586 LQSKSKLQNL
-596 ILQHK
+596 ILQHQ

-611 KKFSAIKAKL
+611 KKLSAIKAKL

-653 HMEEVEKLVQ
+653 HVEEVEKLAQ

-686 EMMIQQSEDHVQ
+686 EMMIQQSEDHLR
-698 KHWTYNDKLSDLQQW
+698 KHWTYNDKLSELQQW
-713 ISVTREKIDSCQDAD
+713 ISGTREKIGSYQDAD
-728 GEQNTE
+728 GEQSTE
-734 GRLEDLERLLAE
+734 GRLEDLERWLAE
-746 FPDKEIQLNLVEA
+746 FPDKEIQLHLVEA
-759 HGQLVMENSPEETA
+759 HGQLVMENSSPEEIA

-787 SLKEMAIGLL
+787 SLKEMATGLL
-797 KKWQLNRPGADKKKR
+797 KKWQLNRPAADKKKR
-812 ALMDSRW
+812 AFVDSRW
-819 MSRPAFH
+819 MSRPAVH
-826 LFDVDPN
+826 LLDVDPN

-839 EEGQSASTHLKL
+839 GEGQSTSSHLKL
-851 LHDFEEWLRGENT
+851 LHGFEEWLQGENT
-864 ELTKIL
+864 KLTKIL
-870 ARTPSSTEEI
+870 AGTPSSTEEI

-887 EELQSRVPH
+887 EELHSRVPD

-902 DLLHLHPVVGS
+902 DLLHLHPVIGN
-913 SEDLE
+913 SEELE
-918 ELRYRWMLY
+918 DLRYRWMLY

-934 LSSPSAGSLE
+934 MSSPNAGSLE
-944 EPDRFRKARQFL
+944 EPDRFRKKRSGGVCSYLHRVCRAALPLQLLLLLLLLLAFLLPLADETHSCTLANNFARSF
-956 IIKLKNTLFYFV
+956 KLM
-968 QSSHFPYIFRRNRI
+968 
-982 RLYLPNTKEQGHKE
+982 
-996 TLLCEF
+996 
-1002 LIAAE
+1002 
-1007 HKEKRLRVER
+1007 LRYEGPPP
-1017 TEELKYLISMRKM
+1017 T
-1030 APIALTSDLQFPFS
+1030 
-1044 QFYQDVKQCC
+1044 
-1054 HKIFEHHL
+1054 
-1062 RETENNVDPFW
+1062 
-1073 HKVLSD
+1073 
-1079 SACLSCWSCECFAAV
+1079 
-1094 AADQR
+1094 
-1099 GQREDPAAA
+1099 
-1108 ILIQL
+1108 
-1113 PSYFILFL
+1113 
-1121 AYVA
+1121 

>member
-1 MRLLMVPISTGFLK
+1 
-15 KVNYPTSGMVPCLE
+15 
-29 VPLSRTMESQG
+29 MESPQTFTCPFFQI
-40 SYPSVSHHSR
+40 SQAF
-50 ILGRRASSHAMTQ
+50 ASSNAMTQ

-124 LVKANAALRSI
+124 LVKADAALRSI

-178 LKAQNEF
+178 LKAQDEF

-216 QVLQNDVLNQ
+216 QVLLNDVVNQ

-280 EHEQYSTNVNQFQSW
+280 EHEQYSANVNQFQSW
-295 LSGVTERLNCCIG
+295 LNGVTERLNCCIG
-308 EATKSSAEDK
+308 EETKSSAEDK

-346 IQNTSPLGSARLKD
+346 TENTSPLGAVRLKD
-360 ELEELR
+360 ELEKLR

-375 ISEEEERLL
+375 SSEEEERLL
-384 KIQQSESAYESQ
+384 KIQQSESAYKYQ
-396 ARQLEADIQQLRKDL
+396 ARQLEADIQELRKDL

-416 DLDPGEGE
+416 DLNPGEGE
-424 KTEDEF
+424 KTEDEL
-430 VTLWKKCN
+430 VTLWRKCN

-444 AAEESKIERL
+444 AAEESKVERL

-484 VRSKTSKMSADTET
+484 VKGKTSKMSTDTET
-498 QLWRLIQNPL
+498 QLRRLFQNPL
-508 QSFEQWKPSVQ
+508 QNFEQWKPSVQ
-519 MLLETSEPELAHIE
+519 ILLETPEPALAHIE
-533 AALAESSQFKEKLMM
+533 AALAESSQFKEKFMT
-548 LQLKKDML
+548 LQLKKDLL

-565 QSFLQEVAEASK
+565 ESFLQEVAEASK

-586 LQRKSKLQNL
+586 LQSKSKLQNL

-611 KKFSAIKAKL
+611 KKLSTIKAKL

-698 KHWTYNDKLSDLQQW
+698 KHWAYNDKLSDLQQW
-713 ISVTREKIDSCQDAD
+713 ITVTTEKIDSYQDAD
-728 GEQNTE
+728 GEQNIE
-734 GRLEDLERLLAE
+734 GRIEDLERWLAE
-746 FPDKEIQLNLVEA
+746 FPDKEIQLHLVEA
-759 HGQLVMENSPEETA
+759 HGQMVMENSSPEETA

-787 SLKEMAIGLL
+787 SLKEMATGLL
-797 KKWQLNRPGADKKKR
+797 KKWQLDRPVADKKKR
-812 ALMDSRW
+812 ALVDSRW
-819 MSRPAFH
+819 MSRPAFR
-826 LFDVDPN
+826 LLNVDPN

-839 EEGQSASTHLKL
+839 GERQNTSSQLKL
-851 LHDFEEWLRGENT
+851 LHNFEEWLLGENT

-870 ARTPSSTEEI
+870 AGTPSSTEEI

-887 EELQSRVPH
+887 EELRSHVPD
-896 GQRLFE
+896 GQRQFE
-902 DLLHLHPVVGS
+902 DLLHLHSVIGN

-918 ELRYRWMLY
+918 DLRYRWMLY
-927 KSKLRES
+927 KSKLKES
-934 LSSPSAGSLE
+934 LSLPIPGSWE
-944 EPDRFRKARQFL
+944 EPDRFRKKRSGGVCSYLHRVCWAALPLQLLLLLLLLLAFLLPLAEETCSCTLANNFARSF
-956 IIKLKNTLFYFV
+956 KLM
-968 QSSHFPYIFRRNRI
+968 
-982 RLYLPNTKEQGHKE
+982 
-996 TLLCEF
+996 
-1002 LIAAE
+1002 
-1007 HKEKRLRVER
+1007 LRYEGPPP
-1017 TEELKYLISMRKM
+1017 T
-1030 APIALTSDLQFPFS
+1030 
-1044 QFYQDVKQCC
+1044 
-1054 HKIFEHHL
+1054 
-1062 RETENNVDPFW
+1062 
-1073 HKVLSD
+1073 
-1079 SACLSCWSCECFAAV
+1079 
-1094 AADQR
+1094 
-1099 GQREDPAAA
+1099 
-1108 ILIQL
+1108 
-1113 PSYFILFL
+1113 
-1121 AYVA
+1121 

>member
-1 MRLLMVPISTGFLK
+1 
-15 KVNYPTSGMVPCLE
+15 
-29 VPLSRTMESQG
+29 
-40 SYPSVSHHSR
+40 
-50 ILGRRASSHAMTQ
+50 MTQ

-124 LVKANAALRSI
+124 LVKADAALRSI
-135 GEDKKHE
+135 SDDKKHE

-178 LKAQNEF
+178 LKAQDEF
-185 YTWIHNMRVTL
+185 YAWIHNMRVTL

-216 QVLQNDVLNQ
+216 QVLLNDVLNQ

-241 SRIGDPSVDED
+241 NRIGDPSVDED
-252 AQKKMRVEYEG
+252 VQKKMRVEYEG
-263 IRQEAQNR
+263 IREEAQSR
-271 VKLLETITK
+271 VKLLEKITK
-280 EHEQYSTNVNQFQSW
+280 EHERYSANVNQFQSW
-295 LSGVTERLNCCIG
+295 LNDVTERLNCCIG

-325 AKDIRSG
+325 AKNIRSG

-346 IQNTSPLGSARLKD
+346 IQNTSPLGAERIKD
-360 ELEELR
+360 ELEELG

-375 ISEEEERLL
+375 SSEEEERLL
-384 KIQQSESAYESQ
+384 KIQQSERAYKSE
-396 ARQLEADIQQLRKDL
+396 ARQLEADVQELKKDL

-430 VTLWKKCN
+430 VTLWRKCN

-444 AAEESKIERL
+444 AAEESKVERL

-484 VRSKTSKMSADTET
+484 VRGKTSKMSTDTET
-498 QLWRLIQNPL
+498 QLRRLFQNPL
-508 QSFEQWKPSVQ
+508 QDFEQWKPSVQ
-519 MLLETSEPELAHIE
+519 MLLETPEPALAHIE
-533 AALAESSQFKEKLMM
+533 AALAESSQFKEKLMT
-548 LQLKKDML
+548 LQLKKDLL
-556 NNVLGEEKA
+556 NNILGEEKA
-565 QSFLQEVAEASK
+565 KSFLQEVAEASK

-586 LQRKSKLQNL
+586 LQSKSKFQNL
-596 ILQHK
+596 ISQHK
-601 NFDAGFAPLQ
+601 DFDAGFTPLQ
-611 KKFSAIKAKL
+611 KKLSAIKAKL

-653 HMEEVEKLVQ
+653 QMEEVEKLVQ
-663 SNTTHRHEM
+663 SNTTHRHEV

-686 EMMIQQSEDHVQ
+686 EMMIQQSEEHVQ
-698 KHWTYNDKLSDLQQW
+698 KHWAYSDKLSDLQQW
-713 ISVTREKIDSCQDAD
+713 ITVTTEKIDSYQGAD

-734 GRLEDLERLLAE
+734 GRVADLKRWLAE
-746 FPDKEIQLNLVEA
+746 FPDKEIQLHLVEA
-759 HGQLVMENSPEETA
+759 HGQLVMENSSPEETA

-778 LDQLKESWK
+778 LDQLKESWR
-787 SLKEMAIGLL
+787 SLKEMATGLL
-797 KKWQLNRPGADKKKR
+797 KKWQLNRPVADKKKIVFV
-812 ALMDSRW
+812 DSRW
-819 MSRPAFH
+819 MSGPAFH
-826 LFDVDPN
+826 PLDVDPK
-833 HKQEKM
+833 HKQRI
-839 EEGQSASTHLKL
+839 EGQNTSSHLTL
-851 LHDFEEWLRGENT
+851 LRDFEEWLQGENT
-864 ELTKIL
+864 KLTKIL
-870 ARTPSSTEEI
+870 AVTSSSTEEI
-880 KAHQSKL
+880 KARESKL
-887 EELQSRVPH
+887 EELQSRVPD
-896 GQRLFE
+896 GQHLFE
-902 DLLHLHPVVGS
+902 DLLHLHPVTGN

-918 ELRYRWMLY
+918 DLRYRWMLY
-927 KSKLRES
+927 KSKLKES
-934 LSSPSAGSLE
+934 MSSPVGDSTQFTKRSGGVCSFLHRVCWAALPLQLLLLLLLLLAFLLPLAE
-944 EPDRFRKARQFL
+944 ETHSCTLANNFARSFNL
-956 IIKLKNTLFYFV
+956 M
-968 QSSHFPYIFRRNRI
+968 
-982 RLYLPNTKEQGHKE
+982 
-996 TLLCEF
+996 
-1002 LIAAE
+1002 
-1007 HKEKRLRVER
+1007 LRYEGPPP
-1017 TEELKYLISMRKM
+1017 T
-1030 APIALTSDLQFPFS
+1030 
-1044 QFYQDVKQCC
+1044 
-1054 HKIFEHHL
+1054 
-1062 RETENNVDPFW
+1062 
-1073 HKVLSD
+1073 
-1079 SACLSCWSCECFAAV
+1079 
-1094 AADQR
+1094 
-1099 GQREDPAAA
+1099 
-1108 ILIQL
+1108 
-1113 PSYFILFL
+1113 
-1121 AYVA
+1121 

>member
-1 MRLLMVPISTGFLK
+1 
-15 KVNYPTSGMVPCLE
+15 
-29 VPLSRTMESQG
+29 
-40 SYPSVSHHSR
+40 
-50 ILGRRASSHAMTQ
+50 MTQ

-107 EKIRALEP
+107 EKIRALEA
-115 EGSLKMDLI
+115 EGSLKMDLV
-124 LVKANAALRSI
+124 LVKADAALRSI

-178 LKAQNEF
+178 LKAQDEF
-185 YTWIHNMRVTL
+185 YTWIHNMRLTL

-280 EHEQYSTNVNQFQSW
+280 EHEQYSANVNQFQSW
-295 LSGVTERLNCCIG
+295 LNGVTERLNCCIR

-332 GKKWKHLENQCAEV
+332 GKKWKYLENQSAEV
-346 IQNTSPLGSARLKD
+346 IQNTSPLGATRLKD

-375 ISEEEERLL
+375 SSEEEERLL
-384 KIQQSESAYESQ
+384 KIQQSENAYESQ
-396 ARQLEADIQQLRKDL
+396 ARQLEADIQNLRKDL

-430 VTLWKKCN
+430 VTLWRKCN

-479 QQYQS
+479 HQYQS
-484 VRSKTSKMSADTET
+484 VRGKTSKMSTDTET
-498 QLWRLIQNPL
+498 QLRQLFQNPL

-519 MLLETSEPELAHIE
+519 MLLETPEPELAHVE
-533 AALAESSQFKEKLMM
+533 AALAESSQFKEKLMT
-548 LQLKKDML
+548 LQLKKDLL

-565 QSFLQEVAEASK
+565 ESFLQEVAEASK

-586 LQRKSKLQNL
+586 LQSKSKLQNL

-611 KKFSAIKAKL
+611 KKLSAIKAKL

-672 NQLSSD
+672 NQLSSE

-686 EMMIQQSEDHVQ
+686 EMMIQQSEDLVQ
-698 KHWTYNDKLSDLQQW
+698 KHWAYNDKLSDLQQW

-728 GEQNTE
+728 GEQSTE
-734 GRLEDLERLLAE
+734 GRLEDLERWLAE
-746 FPDKEIQLNLVEA
+746 FPDKEIQLHLVEA
-759 HGQLVMENSPEETA
+759 HGQLVMENSSPEETA

-787 SLKEMAIGLL
+787 SLKEKASGLL
-797 KKWQLNRPGADKKKR
+797 KKWQLSRPVADKKKR
-812 ALMDSRW
+812 AFVDSRW
-819 MSRPAFH
+819 KSRPAFH

-839 EEGQSASTHLKL
+839 GERQSASSHLKL

-864 ELTKIL
+864 KLTKIL
-870 ARTPSSTEEI
+870 SGTPSSTEEI

-887 EELQSRVPH
+887 EELQSRVPD
-896 GQRLFE
+896 GQHLFE
-902 DLLHLHPVVGS
+902 DLLHLHPVIGN
-913 SEDLE
+913 SEELE
-918 ELRYRWMLY
+918 DLRYRWMLY

-934 LSSPSAGSLE
+934 MSSLVVALWSVFQKRSGGVCSYLHRVCRAALPLQLLLLLLLLLAFLLPLAE
-944 EPDRFRKARQFL
+944 ETHSCTLANNFARSF
-956 IIKLKNTLFYFV
+956 KLM
-968 QSSHFPYIFRRNRI
+968 
-982 RLYLPNTKEQGHKE
+982 
-996 TLLCEF
+996 
-1002 LIAAE
+1002 
-1007 HKEKRLRVER
+1007 LRYEGPPP
-1017 TEELKYLISMRKM
+1017 T
-1030 APIALTSDLQFPFS
+1030 
-1044 QFYQDVKQCC
+1044 
-1054 HKIFEHHL
+1054 
-1062 RETENNVDPFW
+1062 
-1073 HKVLSD
+1073 
-1079 SACLSCWSCECFAAV
+1079 
-1094 AADQR
+1094 
-1099 GQREDPAAA
+1099 
-1108 ILIQL
+1108 
-1113 PSYFILFL
+1113 
-1121 AYVA
+1121 